1 MSIPLSGGAADAGR
15 GLHVPAGGGITTWFN
30 GDIVTT
36 KLTAQQSSG
45 ALGFIEVTCPP
56 GGGPVPHVHPGTDET
71 FYMIS
76 GELEFLQGDKIF
88 TAGAGDLV
96 FIPRGLTHRFHNPG
110 IQPARMVFVYT
121 PAAPRACSSRSVMSR
136 GRARRSSPGA
146 LSASLTTCSACYPYT
161 IMRCPADLCLSEAHG
176 R

>member
-1 MSIPLSGGAADAGR
+1 MSIPVSGGAGGAADVSR

-30 GDIVTT
+30 GDIVST

-45 ALGFIEVTCPP
+45 ALGFVEVTCPP

-121 PAAPRACSSRSVMSR
+121 PGGAEGLFIEVGDEPR
-136 GRARRSSPGA
+136 PGA
-146 LSASLTTCSACYPYT
+146 QVQPWGPERLTDHVLSL
-161 IMRCPADLCLSEAHG
+161 LSVYDNALPS
-176 R
+176 